1 MKNKNILV
9 KDAIASIY
17 CMVREIIGEE
27 DRITTYAAGEYA
39 YFDEKAFEEEDEEE
53 KEKYANEKRKRRE
66 KSKQIYYGNG

>member
-1 MKNKNILV
+1 MV

-53 KEKYANEKRKRRE
+53 KEKYANEKKKRKKYCKRVD
-66 KSKQIYYGNG
+66 KIIALYIIA